1 VPTRNTGH
9 VLAVCLRVTNLP
21 LIEKRNRIGKRDSDG
36 KPPTLLLGIIFVIFS
51 VLCMLLLSSCG
62 VTTTNPPPPPAIGV
76 SVSPTSAS
84 VLLDATQQFTATVT
98 NTTNPAVTWN
108 VNGIAGGNSTVGTI
122 SVSGLYTAPQILP
135 QQASVNV
142 QAVSQADATASGS
155 ANVTITGGAL
165 VTVTI
170 APTGGSVVLGAT
182 QQFTATVGKAANQSV
197 IWNVNG
203 IAGGNSA
210 IGTISATGLFTA
222 PQTLP
227 QPAGA
232 VIQAVS
238 VADSAA
244 SASVTVAIT
253 SDVAVS
259 VTPPSAS
266 VELGAAQTFVPHIAS
281 AGNPNPTVTWTLTGT
296 GCANSACGIIDANGN
311 YTAPGILP
319 SPAAVTVTARSVADA
334 TKTATVPVAI
344 TSRFTLIVTGT
355 TSVNTGA
362 AANYVATLTPLPKS
376 NPNLG
381 ISWTV
386 TGTGCTGTACGTIS
400 PSGATAIYQA
410 PALAPFPSVVAIIA
424 TPAADPTKAFSL
436 SVTIVPPVSVAVTPG
451 TATVPLQ
458 STQTFTAQVT
468 GTPNTNVTWDVN
480 GVVGGNATLGTVT
493 NISGSTTTTYT
504 APAVLLVPPSVIVHA
519 VSVANPAGVGQA
531 TVTLSVPGALLLT
544 PTSSTLAVSHR
555 QPFNVT
561 ISGSQNTNVIWQVAG
576 IPGGNTTVGQI
587 CVVASNPCQPVSVA
601 PAGSI
606 EYLSPA
612 AVPSPNP
619 LTLTVSSQA
628 FPAQTQSAQITILAH
643 IVVTVSPPSA
653 SLAPA
658 TTQQFAAS
666 ILGTTNQAVTWN
678 VTGTACSAAGIP
690 CGLIDANGLYTAPI
704 STPSPN
710 AVNVVATSSEDTS
723 RTGSASVT
731 ITNAIT
737 ITSLLPASVT
747 AGGVGSF
754 TLQILGGNF
763 ALTSPGPGSTILI
776 NGNARTTNCISNGT
790 CTTALSSND
799 LANAGNLAVTIQN
812 PDSRLS
818 NTVNFVVVANVGPI
832 DIIPVTPANPN
843 VTGKDIIVVEPS
855 TAGSIAPQADVTIAV
870 AAMGIFSPAQNTC
883 TLGAGSLVITR
894 PATGTATLD
903 ICIFSVSGL
912 DPSFAYSI
920 TGPGAGDITIIG
932 KQPLGLGIV
941 DLTLA
946 IPASTLKG
954 LRSIFIQNPNQDK
967 AVATGVLEV
976 Q

>member
-1 VPTRNTGH
+1 M
-9 VLAVCLRVTNLP
+9 TNLP
-21 LIEKRNRIGKRDSDG
+21 LTGKRGRIGNRDSDG
-36 KPPTLLLGIIFVIFS
+36 KPPTLLLGVMFIVFS
-51 VLCMLLLSSCG
+51 VLCMLLLTSCG
-62 VTTTNPPPPPAIGV
+62 GGGTTNPPPPATVSV

-84 VLLDATQQFTATVT
+84 VLLGATQQFTATVT
-98 NTTNPAVTWN
+98 DTTNLAVTWN
-108 VNGIAGGNSTVGTI
+108 VNGISGGNSTVGTI

-135 QQASVNV
+135 QQASVTV
-142 QAVSQADATASGS
+142 QAVSQADATATGS
-155 ANVTITGGAL
+155 ASVIVTGGPL

-170 APTGGSVVLGAT
+170 SPTGASVVLGAT
-182 QQFTATVGKAANQSV
+182 QQFSATVSLAANQSV
-197 IWNVNG
+197 TWNVNG
-203 IAGGNSA
+203 ISGGNSA
-210 IGTISATGLFTA
+210 VGTISANGLFTA
-222 PQTLP
+222 PQILP
-227 QPAGA
+227 QPAIA
-232 VIQAVS
+232 TVQAVS

-244 SASVTVAIT
+244 SGTVTIAIT
-253 SDVAVS
+253 SDVVVT
-259 VTPPSAS
+259 VTPPNAS
-266 VELGAAQTFVPHIAS
+266 VELGAVQTFVPHIAS
-281 AGNPNPTVTWTLTGT
+281 AGNPNIAVIWTVAGT
-296 GCANSACGIIDANGN
+296 GCANSTCGIIDANGN
-311 YTAPGILP
+311 FTAPGILP
-319 SPAAVTVTARSVADA
+319 SAATVTVTARSVADT
-334 TKTATVPVAI
+334 TKFATVPVTI
-344 TSRFTLIVTGT
+344 TSRFTLIVTGP
-355 TSVNTGA
+355 TSVNSSAT
-362 AANYVATLTPLPKS
+362 ANYIATLTPLPNS

-386 TGTGCTGTACGTIS
+386 TGAGCTGAACGTIS
-400 PSGATAIYQA
+400 PSGSTATYQA
-410 PALAPFPSVVAIIA
+410 PTLAPFPSVVAIVA

-436 SVTIVPPVSVAVTPG
+436 SVTIVPPVSVVVTPG

-458 STQTFTAQVT
+458 STQIFAAQVT

-480 GVVGGNATLGTVT
+480 GVVGGNSTLGTVT

-504 APAVLLVPPSVIVHA
+504 APAILLSPPTVVVHA
-519 VSVANPAGVGQA
+519 VSVANSAGVGQA
-531 TVTLSVPGALLLT
+531 TVTLSTPGALMLT

-587 CVVASNPCQPVSVA
+587 CVVASNPCQPVSIA
-601 PAGSI
+601 PAGSV
-606 EYLSPA
+606 EYLSPTG
-612 AVPSPNP
+612 VPSPNP
-619 LTLTVSSQA
+619 VTLTVSSQA

-653 SLAPA
+653 NLAPA
-658 TTQQFAAS
+658 TTQQFAAN

-678 VTGTACSAAGIP
+678 VTGAACSAAGSP
-690 CGLIDANGLYTAPI
+690 CGLVDANGLYTAPI

-737 ITSLLPASVT
+737 IVNLLPASVT

-763 ALTSPGPGSTILI
+763 APTSPGPGSTILI

-799 LANAGNLAVTIQN
+799 LANAGNLAVTIRN

-832 DIIPVTPANPN
+832 DIIPVTPTNPN

-855 TAGSIAPQADVTIAV
+855 TAGSIAPQPDVTIAV

-894 PATGTATLD
+894 PAAGTVTLD
-903 ICIFSVSGL
+903 ICIFSISGL
-912 DPSFAYSI
+912 DPSFTYSI

-967 AVATGVLEV
+967 TVATGVLEV